1 MYYTPGW
8 DAVVDNFVCSCA
20 GYSLLCCVLSYVM
33 GIGDRHADN
42 IMLKKDGHLFHID
55 FGHYLGNFKTKLG
68 FKRERTPFVFTREM
82 AYVMHGSGS
91 REKSP
96 AYIKFVDLC
105 AKAFNVLRKNARVL
119 IVLFQL
125 MIPAGIPELS
135 SDDDIGY
142 LRDKLALDLDDAAA
156 AKQIKK
162 EIKKCLNDYYR
173 LFDNFVVSGVYVAVW
188 LEPLCVLC
196 FVFCPHHSRFFS
208 NPLPKCNL

>member
-1 MYYTPGW
+1 
-8 DAVVDNFVCSCA
+8 
-20 GYSLLCCVLSYVM
+20 
-33 GIGDRHADN
+33 
-42 IMLKKDGHLFHID
+42 
-55 FGHYLGNFKTKLG
+55 
-68 FKRERTPFVFTREM
+68 
-82 AYVMHGSGS
+82 
-91 REKSP
+91 
-96 AYIKFVDLC
+96 
-105 AKAFNVLRKNARVL
+105 
-119 IVLFQL
+119 

-196 FVFCPHHSRFFS
+196 FEFCPHHSRFFS

>member
-20 GYSLLCCVLSYVM
+20 GYCVLSYVM

-196 FVFCPHHSRFFS
+196 FVRIIADFS
-208 NPLPKCNL
+208 LTLCRNAICNFIP

>member
-1 MYYTPGW
+1 
-8 DAVVDNFVCSCA
+8 
-20 GYSLLCCVLSYVM
+20 
-33 GIGDRHADN
+33 
-42 IMLKKDGHLFHID
+42 MLKKDGHLFHID

-173 LFDNFVVSGVYVAVW
+173 LFDNFVVSGVCVAVW
-188 LEPLCVLC
+188 LEPPCVLC